1 MFDRDELI
9 DRAVEHLR
17 EPVRIDPKLDARVM
31 AAIAAHPAPQRV
43 GRGAGGLRAVATWL
57 VSGRPIRVSPLGGLA
72 AAAALAAI
80 FVLGRVSVRPA
91 RTDALGPRAAPT
103 VAQFVVVAPGAASV
117 SLVGDFNDWEIGA
130 TPMRPSD
137 ATGVWSVTLPLAPG
151 RYRYSFL
158 VDGTT
163 WRADPGA
170 PRALDDDFG
179 RSNSVVTV
187 GGS

>member
-9 DRAVEHLR
+9 DRAIEHLR
-17 EPVRIDPKLDARVM
+17 EPVRIDPGLDDRVL
-31 AAIAAHPAPQRV
+31 AAIAAHPAPR
-43 GRGAGGLRAVATWL
+43 RAGGLRVVAAWL
-57 VSGRPIRVSPLGGLA
+57 TSGRPIHVSPLGGLA
-72 AAAALAAI
+72 AAAGLVAI
-80 FVLGRVSVRPA
+80 FVLGRVSGGGGPS
-91 RTDALGPRAAPT
+91 RTDASGRRAVPT
-103 VAQFVVVAPGAASV
+103 VAQFVVVAPGASSV
-117 SLVGDFNDWEIGA
+117 SLVGDFNDWDIGA

-137 ATGVWSVTLPLAPG
+137 ATDVWSVILPLAPG